1 MWTTDNCADREL
13 CALLAIDVGVRTG
26 LALYDRTGRLVW
38 YRSKNFGT
46 AARLRRGARSLLEDS
61 PEAAYLILEGGG
73 PLADIWASEAA
84 RFGIAVRQISAAVW
98 RAQLFYPREQR
109 SAALAKQTADI
120 LARRVIAWSE
130 APRPTS
136 LRHDAAEAILI
147 GLWAVV
153 DLGWL
158 PALPLRALR

>member
-1 MWTTDNCADREL
+1 MWSAENCVDREL

-26 LALYDRTGRLVW
+26 LALYNRFGRLVW

-46 AARLRRGARSLLEDS
+46 TARLRRGARSLLENN
-61 PEAAYLILEGGG
+61 PEVAYLVLEGGG
-73 PLADIWASEAA
+73 TLADIWAGEAV
-84 RFGIAVRQISAAVW
+84 RLGISVRQISAAIW
-98 RAQLFYPREQR
+98 RKELLYPREQR
-109 SAALAKQTADI
+109 SAALAKQAADT
-120 LARRVIAWSE
+120 LARRVITWSD

-153 DLGWL
+153 DLEWL
-158 PALPLRALR
+158 PALPDHALR

>member
-1 MWTTDNCADREL
+1 MWSADNCVDREM

-26 LALYDRTGRLVW
+26 LALYNRAGQLVW

-46 AARLRRGARSLLEDS
+46 AARLRRGARSLLEDN
-61 PEAAYLILEGGG
+61 PEVAYLILEGGG
-73 PLADIWASEAA
+73 TLADIWTGEAA
-84 RFGIAVRQISAAVW
+84 RLGIAVRQISAAVW
-98 RAQLFYPREQR
+98 RTRLFYPREQR
-109 SAALAKQTADI
+109 SATLAKQTADT
-120 LARRVIAWSE
+120 LARRVIAWSD

-153 DLGWL
+153 DLEWL
-158 PALPLRALR
+158 PALPHRALR